1 MSLMRDK
8 RGFTLVE
15 LIVVMA
21 IFLVVVFIT
30 TSAFETIVN
39 RVSQQSKSAET
50 QIQGVVGL
58 ELLRADLE
66 RAGFGLP
73 WSFNA
78 ATGVQYG
85 EAVTPLNVPTNPVTL
100 FNDAPADA
108 PRAILSGN
116 STFNVDSDGVSSQYL
131 VIKSILADANPAAA
145 KWTTVSYDAVGR
157 TTKVWGVEER
167 DFDINDRVIVVKNS
181 LNTTPPTRELMAS
194 GISAFSS
201 RFETYTTLTNP
212 RQNGDT
218 FEIYGVN
225 PATNLRMPFNRADYY
240 IKRESGIPKSCAPNT
255 GILYRST
262 ISQADG
268 KPSAGMPLLDCVA
281 DLQVVYGLD
290 TSGAGIGV
298 NTHTIVP
305 PASAAVMRD
314 QLREIRIYIL
324 AHEGKKD
331 RIYSHP
337 SETIDVGESFDGS
350 TVTGRRF
357 ELEDIIGADYMRYRW
372 KVYTI
377 VVRPKNLIQ

>member
-1 MSLMRDK
+1 MSFKRDK

-15 LIVVMA
+15 LLVVMA
-21 IFLVVVFIT
+21 IFLTVIFIT
-30 TSAFETIVN
+30 TSAFETIVH

-50 QIQGVVGL
+50 QIQGIVGL

-73 WSFNA
+73 WSFNI
-78 ATGVQYG
+78 TTPGVAYG
-85 EAVTPLNVPTNPVTL
+85 EAVSPLNVPTNPSTL
-100 FNDAPADA
+100 FNDAPPSA

-116 STFNVDSDGVSSQYL
+116 STFNTYEGVSSKYL
-131 VIKSILADANPAAA
+131 VIKSTLADANPAAA
-145 KWTTVSYDAVGR
+145 KWTTVSYDAGGR
-157 TTKVWGVEER
+157 TTKEWGDVDR
-167 DFDINDRVIVVKNS
+167 DFVDDDRVIVVKNS
-181 LNTTPPTRELMAS
+181 LIATPPTRELMAS
-194 GISAFSS
+194 ASTVFSS
-201 RFETYTTLTNP
+201 RFATYTTLTNP

-225 PATNLRMPFNRADYY
+225 PSTNLWMPFNRADYY

-262 ISQADG
+262 ISQVDG
-268 KPSAGMPLLDCVA
+268 RPSAGVPLLDCVA

-290 TSGAGIGV
+290 TDATGIV
-298 NTHTIVP
+298 NTHTVDP
-305 PASAAVMRD
+305 PASAALIRE
-314 QLREIRIYIL
+314 QLREIRIYVL

-337 SETIDVGESFDGS
+337 STTIDVGESFDGS

-357 ELEDIIGADYMRYRW
+357 KLNEIIGADYNRYRW